1 MKRAAS
7 RGLRAANG
15 EWLLANGEWLLAFG
29 ERLSATKKWVLNLL
43 ATILFRRGAEA
54 RANAISEPL
63 TANGQPLAASSQQS
77 SDVSP
82 GPFPRRLAHRLWSA
96 LRLPSLKA
104 DSRPL
109 NALSL
114 NADSRWLKATT
125 GLACLLFALLLGGAA
140 VLGGATPAQCS
151 GLCQGC
157 YCDSIINGT
166 CMVNGRPSACIGCVG
181 SCINPGE
188 CQCRAGVGGCG
199 AVIAWCRGSDC
210 QPRDEPTATP
220 TPAPTPTPP
229 PPVCQERIYDFIQP
243 PQVVDWVHRPDYPTV
258 VGQDSTFR
266 GFDLVIAA
274 AGGYAETRQVALEQL
289 CPDGSTDPAHCP
301 ADWRWQ
307 CTENVLVH
315 YDDPLVAVDLP
326 MRLADSSMAWL
337 NGELPQRYYHA
348 SPKEG
353 LPKTFYLWRGEAM
366 SVQTGL
372 FDYKAQDPGV
382 HGGRILVTTKGTPLN
397 PPQQISQPYEV
408 KVHLLDTT
416 LER

>member
-1 MKRAAS
+1 MRRAAS
-7 RGLRAANG
+7 SVLRA
-15 EWLLANGEWLLAFG
+15 ANGEWLLAFG

-43 ATILFRRGAEA
+43 ATILFRRGVET
-54 RANAISEPL
+54 RANAISEPP
-63 TANGQPLAASSQQS
+63 TANGQRLEADSQLP

-82 GPFPRRLAHRLWSA
+82 GPFARLACRLRSM

-104 DSRPL
+104 E
-109 NALSL
+109 
-114 NADSRWLKATT
+114 SRWLRAMT
-125 GLACLLFALLLGGAA
+125 GTACFILALLLGGAA
-140 VLGGATPAQCS
+140 ALGGATPAQCS

-157 YCDSIINGT
+157 YCDTILNGT
-166 CMVNGRPSACIGCVG
+166 CMVNGRPSGCIGCVG
-181 SCINPGE
+181 SCINPSE

-199 AVIAWCRGSDC
+199 AVVAWCRSQDC

-220 TPAPTPTPP
+220 TPAPTPTPVP
-229 PPVCQERIYDFIQP
+229 PICQERIYDFIQP
-243 PQVVDWVHRPDYPTV
+243 PQVVDWFHRPDYPTV

-266 GFDLVIAA
+266 GFDLVISAS
-274 AGGYAETRQVALEQL
+274 GGFAETRQVALEQL
-289 CPDGSTDPAHCP
+289 CPDGSSDPAHCP

-307 CTENVLVH
+307 CTERVLIH

-326 MRLADSSMAWL
+326 MRLADSSMDWL
-337 NGELPQRYYHA
+337 GGELPQRYYHA

-353 LPKTFYLWRGEAM
+353 LPKTFFLWRGESM

-397 PPQQISQPYEV
+397 PPQQISQPYSV

>member
-1 MKRAAS
+1 MKGTENRGQNSAIS
-7 RGLRAANG
+7 R
-15 EWLLANGEWLLAFG
+15 
-29 ERLSATKKWVLNLL
+29 RLSAISQKLSAAKEWLWSCLS
-43 ATILFRRGAEA
+43 TILFRRGAET

-63 TANGQPLAASSQQS
+63 TANGQRLEADSQQP

-82 GPFPRRLAHRLWSA
+82 GPFPRLACRLRSM

-104 DSRPL
+104 DSRKLIAP
-109 NALSL
+109 SL
-114 NADSRWLKATT
+114 NADSRWLKAVT

-140 VLGGATPAQCS
+140 TLSTPSTAQCA

-166 CMVNGRPSACIGCVG
+166 CMVNGRPSGCIGCVG
-181 SCINPGE
+181 SCITPGE
-188 CQCRAGVGGCG
+188 CQCRPGVGGCG

-229 PPVCQERIYDFIQP
+229 PPICQERIYDFIQP
-243 PQVVDWVHRPDYPTV
+243 PQVVDWYHRPDYPTV

-266 GFDLVIAA
+266 GFDLVISA

-289 CPDGSTDPAHCP
+289 CPDGSTDPALCP

-307 CTENVLVH
+307 CTERVLIH

-326 MRLADSSMAWL
+326 MRLADSSMDWL
-337 NGELPQRYYHA
+337 GGELPQRYYHA

-397 PPQQISQPYEV
+397 PPQQISQPYSV

-416 LER
+416 LDK

>member
-1 MKRAAS
+1 MKGTENRGQNSAIS
-7 RGLRAANG
+7 R
-15 EWLLANGEWLLAFG
+15 
-29 ERLSATKKWVLNLL
+29 RLSAISQKLSAAKEWLWSCLS
-43 ATILFRRGAEA
+43 TILFRREA
-54 RANAISEPL
+54 DADHNADAQVLRPDSP
-63 TANGQPLAASSQQS
+63 TANGQSPTANRHQPNPRWLHAVSSIF
-77 SDVSP
+77 
-82 GPFPRRLAHRLWSA
+82 G
-96 LRLPSLKA
+96 LP
-104 DSRPL
+104 
-109 NALSL
+109 SL

-140 VLGGATPAQCS
+140 ALGDATPAQCS

-166 CMVNGRPSACIGCVG
+166 CMVNGRPSGCIGCVG
-181 SCINPGE
+181 SCITPGE
-188 CQCRAGVGGCG
+188 CQCRPGVGGCG

-243 PQVVDWVHRPDYPTV
+243 PQVVDWYHRPDYPTV
-258 VGQDSTFR
+258 VGQDTTFR
-266 GFDLVIAA
+266 GFDLVIST

-326 MRLADSSMAWL
+326 MRLADSSMDWL
-337 NGELPQRYYHA
+337 GGELPQRYYHA

-353 LPKTFYLWRGEAM
+353 LPKTFYLWRGEVM

-397 PPQQISQPYEV
+397 PPQQISQPYSV
-408 KVHLLDTT
+408 KVHLLDAT
-416 LER
+416 LTR